1 MKKINKDISI
11 KLSFGIFSAI
21 GFVAGILLIIFGAGK
36 SAIML
41 TAGIILG
48 INGFYGT
55 PLWFISYG
63 ENKAIKR
70 VVYAI
75 EKEKIYSVKDIAT
88 QLQLPEKD
96 VKEKVN
102 KAIEKNYI
110 SGLLFDG
117 KTFKANNCESAKTVA
132 EHLMKKTKKFTE
144 NIEKQLM
151 KLKNKKKSIKKKQ
164 NN

>member
-75 EKEKIYSVKDIAT
+75 EKEKIHLAV
-88 QLQLPEKD
+88 
-96 VKEKVN
+96 
-102 KAIEKNYI
+102 
-110 SGLLFDG
+110 
-117 KTFKANNCESAKTVA
+117 TFFSA
-132 EHLMKKTKKFTE
+132 
-144 NIEKQLM
+144 
-151 KLKNKKKSIKKKQ
+151 
-164 NN
+164 

>member
-110 SGLLFDG
+110 SGFLFDG
-117 KTFKANNCESAKTVA
+117 ETFKANNNTAKVKKLGKCENCGGTLAEKDGKLFCPYCNTVY
-132 EHLMKKTKKFTE
+132 E
-144 NIEKQLM
+144 IEK
-151 KLKNKKKSIKKKQ
+151 
-164 NN
+164 

>member
-41 TAGIILG
+41 TAGILLG

-63 ENKAIKR
+63 ETKAIKR
-70 VVYAI
+70 VVFAI
-75 EKEKIYSVKDIAT
+75 ENEKIYSVKDIAT
-88 QLQLPEKD
+88 QLQVPEND
-96 VKEKVN
+96 IKEKVN
-102 KAIEKNYI
+102 KAVEKNYI

-117 KTFKANNCESAKTVA
+117 EILKVNNNTMHVKKLRKCENCGGT
-132 EHLMKKTKKFTE
+132 L
-144 NIEKQLM
+144 IEKDG
-151 KLKNKKKSIKKKQ
+151 KLFCPYCNTVYEIEK
-164 NN
+164 

>member
-63 ENKAIKR
+63 ETKAIKR

-88 QLQLPEKD
+88 QLHLAKGYK
-96 VKEKVN
+96 VSLKGKEVLICRFLTTLHS
-102 KAIEKNYI
+102 A
-110 SGLLFDG
+110 LRQ
-117 KTFKANNCESAKTVA
+117 NCGA
-132 EHLMKKTKKFTE
+132 
-144 NIEKQLM
+144 
-151 KLKNKKKSIKKKQ
+151 
-164 NN
+164 